1 MAVQTVENIQ
11 RLPPF
16 LEGLQKRLLQT
27 GFGEFDGETQTTPG
41 LLDSPL
47 DLPQFQIAGIDP
59 LRERAITLGENL
71 VGSFKPFVEGARD
84 QALAGQQ
91 ALTSGL
97 QFLQPEAIQQFQN
110 PFQQQVIDRTMA
122 ELDRQADI
130 RRAGADAAAVRSG
143 AFSGSRQGVQRAEAE
158 RGLQQ
163 VKGDTL
169 SRLLSQGFSSALQAA
184 QNAGR
189 LSGGLGQAFGTLA
202 GTTGDIG
209 RLQQALGQAD
219 ISQLTQLGALR
230 QGQSQAELDA
240 QRQNLLQS
248 AQEPFTRLQLG
259 QNLLQG
265 MPSASIPST
274 FQQATS
280 PGANPFLQGIGAYTT
295 LSQIA
300 PFGGGKSTWGRNMAP
315 KQTLSQGLINQLVP
329 RSSLGKDFTTKFN
342 QLRDDQQEALNILG
356 FKDYTGALGSGDA
369 ETFLGKEALI
379 GAESLMNIPSAFGK
393 IYQGLS
399 LPFQAGEAG
408 VTALLKSLVD
418 PLQTQKGREKAAK
431 KMAVDTSGLELGLP
445 IDTTV
450 PRGQLGPNPII
461 GQTLKERE
469 DTLRNLRERKSEID
483 EFAIGTGKDETAKTT
498 EGADV
503 TSSPKFTDPEA
514 EAAKKAQDQKD
525 AMETAGDEDLDYTDT
540 YTEEELKA
548 VNDPEVK
555 KKSCTS

>member
-143 AFSGSRQGVQRAEAE
+143 AFGGSRQGVQRAEAE

-300 PFGGGKSTWGRNMAP
+300 PFGGN
-315 KQTLSQGLINQLVP
+315 
-329 RSSLGKDFTTKFN
+329 
-342 QLRDDQQEALNILG
+342 
-356 FKDYTGALGSGDA
+356 
-369 ETFLGKEALI
+369 
-379 GAESLMNIPSAFGK
+379 
-393 IYQGLS
+393 
-399 LPFQAGEAG
+399 
-408 VTALLKSLVD
+408 
-418 PLQTQKGREKAAK
+418 KG
-431 KMAVDTSGLELGLP
+431 
-445 IDTTV
+445 TV
-450 PRGQLGPNPII
+450 GN
-461 GQTLKERE
+461 
-469 DTLRNLRERKSEID
+469 
-483 EFAIGTGKDETAKTT
+483 
-498 EGADV
+498 
-503 TSSPKFTDPEA
+503 
-514 EAAKKAQDQKD
+514 
-525 AMETAGDEDLDYTDT
+525 
-540 YTEEELKA
+540 
-548 VNDPEVK
+548 
-555 KKSCTS
+555 

>member
-143 AFSGSRQGVQRAEAE
+143 AFGGSRQGVQRAEAE
-158 RGLQQ
+158 EVLQQ

-300 PFGGGKSTWGRNMAP
+300 PFGGKST
-315 KQTLSQGLINQLVP
+315 
-329 RSSLGKDFTTKFN
+329 
-342 QLRDDQQEALNILG
+342 
-356 FKDYTGALGSGDA
+356 
-369 ETFLGKEALI
+369 
-379 GAESLMNIPSAFGK
+379 
-393 IYQGLS
+393 
-399 LPFQAGEAG
+399 
-408 VTALLKSLVD
+408 
-418 PLQTQKGREKAAK
+418 
-431 KMAVDTSGLELGLP
+431 
-445 IDTTV
+445 
-450 PRGQLGPNPII
+450 
-461 GQTLKERE
+461 
-469 DTLRNLRERKSEID
+469 
-483 EFAIGTGKDETAKTT
+483 
-498 EGADV
+498 
-503 TSSPKFTDPEA
+503 
-514 EAAKKAQDQKD
+514 
-525 AMETAGDEDLDYTDT
+525 
-540 YTEEELKA
+540 
-548 VNDPEVK
+548 
-555 KKSCTS
+555 